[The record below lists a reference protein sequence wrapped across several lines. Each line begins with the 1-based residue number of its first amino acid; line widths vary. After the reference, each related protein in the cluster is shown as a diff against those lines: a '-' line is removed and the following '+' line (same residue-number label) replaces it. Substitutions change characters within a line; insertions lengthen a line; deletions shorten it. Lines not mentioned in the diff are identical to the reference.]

1 MFNFDRPK
9 DFDPLPLQFVYK
21 LKVKDGDFDNATRK
35 ARLVV
40 MGNLQYESE
49 YGDTYAPT
57 ARLWVVRA
65 MAAIAAQ
72 EGLTMKKFDLTGAFL
87 VADMD
92 RPLFVNI
99 PGYEVP
105 KAFSEK
111 HCYSRRGKE

>member
-1 MFNFDRPK
+1 M
-9 DFDPLPLQFVYK
+9 YK
-21 LKVKDGDFDNATRK
+21 LKVKDCDFDNARK

-65 MAAIAAQ
+65 MVAIASKAQ
-72 EGLTMKKFDLTGAFL
+72 EGLTMKKFDSTGAFL
-87 VADMD
+87 VANMD

>member
-1 MFNFDRPK
+1 MFTFELVDRPK

-21 LKVKDGDFDNATRK
+21 LKVKDGDFNNATRK

-40 MGNLQYESE
+40 MGNLQYES
-49 YGDTYAPT
+49 APT

-65 MAAIAAQ
+65 MALCVVRAMAQ
-72 EGLTMKKFDLTGAFL
+72 EGLTMKKFDLTGTFL

-105 KAFSEK
+105 K
-111 HCYSRRGKE
+111 GKALLLKKAQE